1 MRRLRAV
8 LAAIIIGA
16 TLPRSTLAGPQSETY
31 VPQPAVPRLSAPTSE
46 QVPANQVLEL
56 APLHGPRLP
65 LAPPPIAEPIIPS
78 PFLGCWE
85 AKPDKFDM
93 IVDSFGSATIG
104 SPGEII
110 FCYRENRIEVPEAK
124 IHFGIGDWIKD
135 VLLHLGLG
143 LTLAK
148 LDPAGITTQ
157 IYAVTNT
164 QIHARSCR

>member
-1 MRRLRAV
+1 
-8 LAAIIIGA
+8 
-16 TLPRSTLAGPQSETY
+16 
-31 VPQPAVPRLSAPTSE
+31 
-46 QVPANQVLEL
+46 
-56 APLHGPRLP
+56 
-65 LAPPPIAEPIIPS
+65 
-78 PFLGCWE
+78 
-85 AKPDKFDM
+85 M